1 MPEIFEISRKSCD
14 FWIFSVSLKKQL
26 TLLTFDPHARN
37 ACRVIALAFRFQNP
51 SSLKNKCGF
60 LTWFL
65 KKKSFYASHAFPSI
79 FEGGGASHNIS
90 FSVLLRDYRNKN
102 FWKIHICYRDTKFF
116 AKFIHSFIQ
125 TLRIKKKLQGKW
137 PHFRKFFSFF
147 LIFFGVSDSIFLEF
161 LPGS

>member
-116 AKFIHSFIQ
+116 PKLIRSFIQ
-125 TLRIKKKLQGKW
+125 RLRIKKKTARQMVS
-137 PHFRKFFSFF
+137 FSQIF
-147 LIFFGVSDSIFLEF
+147 LFLWIFSGISDSIFLEF
-161 LPGS
+161 LPG